1 MSTPTKI
8 DLKAYFSG
16 KCLLFFALTVSKII
30 VVLNSLKCM
39 CNKINVINAIT
50 MSKTAFFKII
60 TMYL

>member
-8 DLKAYFSG
+8 DLEAYFPV
-16 KCLLFFALTVSKII
+16 KRLLFFALTVGKI

-50 MSKTAFFKII
+50 MSKTVFFKIFI
-60 TMYL
+60 IYL